1 MSFITKSQVF
11 ATQVGQRIE
20 RATNESQA
28 SEDWAL
34 NMEICDIINETDEGP
49 KDAMKAIKKKLIG
62 NRKWKEVMYTLTKG
76 LPMKAKHLKTGPLT
90 WKYVTSSMKQMKGR
104 PKDAMK
110 AIKKKLIGNR
120 KWKEVMYTLTVL
132 ETCVKNC
139 DHRMHVLACKQDFVR
154 ELVKI
159 IQPNVNPP
167 TVVQEKILAMIQ
179 TWADAFR
186 RQPDLHGVVKVYEE
200 LKQKGIEFP
209 ATDLDTFSP
218 IITPI
223 RSPPQAPAPTS
234 PQPPVAPSPGGA
246 QQNIAKLK
254 QDLDMVNTNVK
265 VMSEML
271 TELVPGQESPDDY
284 QLLTELNQTCRSM
297 QQRVMELLGQVTH
310 EEIMGE
316 LLRIN
321 DDLNNLFVRYDRHE
335 RYRQTQAGSQPVSPQ
350 QPPITATQ
358 QPVVA
363 SQPPMAG
370 PPPPQQTAVAPLID
384 FGDTSPPSQAPPP
397 LTQQLAGLD
406 INATTNAGSQ
416 LNQIPNASGDQS
428 QGNDDFDMFAQ
439 SRQTSYQTR
448 GGSTYQD
455 NTNVDQSGALAD
467 LVQTRRAPE
476 QPQDPSFLS
485 EAASQGLDDVEA
497 WLQASDLSKPA
508 DTLAAA
514 NTNQSA
520 EEGIS
525 STEFDKFLQERA
537 MAAENLPTLNDS
549 NNARTPAPGNRSG
562 RQLQMEETEN
572 TMFAL

>member
-1 MSFITKSQVF
+1 MYFFGNGGT
-11 ATQVGQRIE
+11 GNGG
-20 RATNESQA
+20 TNQ
-28 SEDWAL
+28 
-34 NMEICDIINETDEGP
+34 
-49 KDAMKAIKKKLIG
+49 
-62 NRKWKEVMYTLTKG
+62 
-76 LPMKAKHLKTGPLT
+76 
-90 WKYVTSSMKQMKGR
+90 
-104 PKDAMK
+104 
-110 AIKKKLIGNR
+110 
-120 KWKEVMYTLTVL
+120 VL

-139 DHRMHVLACKQDFVR
+139 DHRIHVLACKQDFIR

-179 TWADAFR
+179 TWADAFK
-186 RQPDLHGVVKVYEE
+186 RQPDLHGVVKVYDE

-223 RSPPQAPAPTS
+223 RSPVPPPAVQNSPPPPVPAPAPAPT
-234 PQPPVAPSPGGA
+234 QGGT
-246 QQNIAKLK
+246 QQHIAKLK
-254 QDLDMVNTNVK
+254 RDLDMVNTNVK

-284 QLLTELNQTCRSM
+284 QLLTELNQTCRTM

-335 RYRQTQAGSQPVSPQ
+335 RYRQTHSGSTPVSPS
-350 QPPITATQ
+350 QPPVSAIQ

-363 SQPPMAG
+363 SQPPPPAAA
-370 PPPPQQTAVAPLID
+370 PPPSAAETLID
-384 FGDTSPPSQAPPP
+384 FGEPATPSQPPPP

-406 INATTNAGSQ
+406 INSSNASSQ
-416 LNQIPNASGDQS
+416 LNQIPMASGDQPQPPS
-428 QGNDDFDMFAQ
+428 NDDFDMFAQ

-455 NTNVDQSGALAD
+455 NTEVDQSGTLAD
-467 LVQTRRAPE
+467 MVQTRMAPE
-476 QPQDPSFLS
+476 QPK
-485 EAASQGLDDVEA
+485 ATGQGLDDVEA
-497 WLQASDLSKPA
+497 WLTASDLSKPA

-514 NTNQSA
+514 NINQSA
-520 EEGIS
+520 DGGIS

-537 MAAENLPTLNDS
+537 KAADTLPE
-549 NNARTPAPGNRSG
+549 RAPVPNNRSG
-562 RQLQMEETEN
+562 RQLQMEESEN

>member
-20 RATNESQA
+20 RATNEGLA

-62 NRKWKEVMYTLTKG
+62 NK
-76 LPMKAKHLKTGPLT
+76 
-90 WKYVTSSMKQMKGR
+90 
-104 PKDAMK
+104 
-110 AIKKKLIGNR
+110 

-139 DHRMHVLACKQDFVR
+139 DHRMHVLACKQDFIR
-154 ELVKI
+154 EMVKI

-179 TWADAFR
+179 TWADAFK
-186 RQPDLHGVVKVYEE
+186 RQPDLHGVVKVYDE

-223 RSPPQAPAPTS
+223 RSTPDIDPGMNRPPPSYNQSQSPVPPPAVQSSPPPPVPASAPAPT
-234 PQPPVAPSPGGA
+234 QGGT
-246 QQNIAKLK
+246 QQHIAKLK
-254 QDLDMVNTNVK
+254 RDLDMVNTNVK

-284 QLLTELNQTCRSM
+284 QLLTELNQTCRTM

-335 RYRQTQAGSQPVSPQ
+335 RYRQTHSGSTPVSPS
-350 QPPITATQ
+350 QPPVSAIQ

-363 SQPPMAG
+363 SQPPPPAAA
-370 PPPPQQTAVAPLID
+370 PPPSAAETLID
-384 FGDTSPPSQAPPP
+384 FGEPATPSQPPPP

-406 INATTNAGSQ
+406 INSSNASSQ
-416 LNQIPNASGDQS
+416 LNQIPMASGDQPQPPS
-428 QGNDDFDMFAQ
+428 NDDFDMFAQ

-455 NTNVDQSGALAD
+455 NTEVDQSGTLAD
-467 LVQTRRAPE
+467 MVQTRMAPE
-476 QPQDPSFLS
+476 QPKDYFIPD
-485 EAASQGLDDVEA
+485 EATGQGLDDVEA
-497 WLQASDLSKPA
+497 WLTASDLSKPA

-514 NTNQSA
+514 NINQSA
-520 EEGIS
+520 DGGIS

-537 MAAENLPTLNDS
+537 KAADTLPE
-549 NNARTPAPGNRSG
+549 RAPVPNNRSG
-562 RQLQMEETEN
+562 RQLQMEESEN

>member
-34 NMEICDIINETDEGP
+34 NMEICDIINETDEG
-49 KDAMKAIKKKLIG
+49 
-62 NRKWKEVMYTLTKG
+62 
-76 LPMKAKHLKTGPLT
+76 
-90 WKYVTSSMKQMKGR
+90 

-223 RSPPQAPAPTS
+223 RSTPEIDPAMNRPPPTYSASQSPPQAPAPTS

-254 QDLDMVNTNVK
+254 RDLDMVNTNVK

-363 SQPPMAG
+363 SQPPMAV

-476 QPQDPSFLS
+476 QPQ
-485 EAASQGLDDVEA
+485 AASQGLDDVEA

>member
-34 NMEICDIINETDEGP
+34 NMEICDIINETDEG
-49 KDAMKAIKKKLIG
+49 
-62 NRKWKEVMYTLTKG
+62 
-76 LPMKAKHLKTGPLT
+76 
-90 WKYVTSSMKQMKGR
+90 

-223 RSPPQAPAPTS
+223 RSTPEIDPAMNRPPPTYSASQSPPQAPAPTS

-254 QDLDMVNTNVK
+254 RDLDMVNTNVK

-476 QPQDPSFLS
+476 QPQDPSFMS

-514 NTNQSA
+514 NTNQSS

-549 NNARTPAPGNRSG
+549 NNARTPAPGNHSG

>member
-1 MSFITKSQVF
+1 MSFMTKSQAF
-11 ATQVGQRIE
+11 TTQVGQRIE
-20 RATNESQA
+20 RATNEGLA

-62 NRKWKEVMYTLTKG
+62 NK
-76 LPMKAKHLKTGPLT
+76 
-90 WKYVTSSMKQMKGR
+90 
-104 PKDAMK
+104 
-110 AIKKKLIGNR
+110 

-167 TVVQEKILAMIQ
+167 TVIQEKILAMIQ
-179 TWADAFR
+179 TWADAFK
-186 RQPDLHGVVKVYEE
+186 RQSDLHGVVKVYEE

-209 ATDLDTFSP
+209 ATDLDSFSP
-218 IITPI
+218 VITPI
-223 RSPPQAPAPTS
+223 RSTPDIDPAMNRPPPSYNQSQTPASPPPPVQS
-234 PQPPVAPSPGGA
+234 GPPQPPPNQGGT
-246 QQNIAKLK
+246 QQHIAKLK
-254 QDLDMVNTNVK
+254 RDLDMVNTNVK

-335 RYRQTQAGSQPVSPQ
+335 RYRQTQASTAPPVPSSQPAFSPMP
-350 QPPITATQ
+350 QPVMPQPGIPPQPVVPPPQNPVVATQ
-358 QPVVA
+358 QPTV
-363 SQPPMAG
+363 MAAQ
-370 PPPPQQTAVAPLID
+370 PPPPAAAPPAVPPLID
-384 FGDTSPPSQAPPP
+384 FGDVSAPAQPQP
-397 LTQQLAGLD
+397 GLTQQLAGLD
-406 INATTNAGSQ
+406 INSSNAGGQLSQ
-416 LNQIPNASGDQS
+416 VPSASGDQPAL
-428 QGNDDFDMFAQ
+428 NDDFDMFAQ

-455 NTNVDQSGALAD
+455 NTNMDQNSTLAD
-467 LVQTRRAPE
+467 LVQTRMAPE
-476 QPQDPSFLS
+476 QPKVTG
-485 EAASQGLDDVEA
+485 QGLDGVEA
-497 WLQASDLSKPA
+497 WLTASDLSKPA

-514 NTNQSA
+514 NTNQTSQDG
-520 EEGIS
+520 GIS

-537 MAAENLPTLNDS
+537 KAAESLPER
-549 NNARTPAPGNRSG
+549 APAPNNRSG
-562 RQLQMEETEN
+562 RQLQMEEAEN